1 MHLELFWLDTKVVMR
16 ILEFILIAGLVSG
29 CASINPP
36 VFNYVGTITK
46 DCKSLNND
54 LGKVTKPKSF
64 KISPLDAIN
73 RAYSITNKMC
83 SRKYPDRLYSDA
95 KYYYLYKFR
104 SHASFLTGPSSQ
116 DILVNSII
124 VNGRTGEVLR
134 K

>member
-1 MHLELFWLDTKVVMR
+1 MR
-16 ILEFILIAGLVSG
+16 ILGFILIAGLVYG

-54 LGKVTKPKSF
+54 RGKVTKPKNF

-73 RAYSITNKMC
+73 LAYSIANKMC
-83 SRKYPDRLYSDA
+83 SQKYPDRLYSDA

-124 VNGRTGEVLR
+124 VNGRTGEVVR